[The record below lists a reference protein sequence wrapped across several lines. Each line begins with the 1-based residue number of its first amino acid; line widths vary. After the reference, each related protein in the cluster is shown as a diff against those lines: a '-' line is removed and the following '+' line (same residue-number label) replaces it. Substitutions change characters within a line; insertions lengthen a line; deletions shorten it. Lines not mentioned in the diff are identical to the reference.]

1 MSNIID
7 INELRKQINEER
19 SVEEWT
25 SFAKQQASMIETYQQ
40 QLKTLHNKNHQLES
54 LLMSK
59 FTEPL
64 ITHLTPEE
72 QICIE
77 QIDRLQ
83 KLSSERA
90 LILDEVKRLDLLV
103 KNLKLI
109 REESTIIVNQKSDNL
124 KEADLVAIIR
134 SSESPDTKPD

>member
-1 MSNIID
+1 MSNLID
-7 INELRKQINEER
+7 ITELRKQMLEER
-19 SVEEWT
+19 SLEEWLI
-25 SFAKQQASMIETYQQ
+25 FAKQQASVIETYQQ
-40 QLKTLHNKNHQLES
+40 QLKTLHNKNHQLEN
-54 LLMSK
+54 LLMTK

-72 QICIE
+72 KICIE
-77 QIDRLQ
+77 QINRLEEV
-83 KLSSERA
+83 SSQRA

-109 REESTIIVNQKSDNL
+109 REESTIIVNQKPDSL

-134 SSESPDTKPD
+134 SSETPDKPN